1 MTMENFYTLSGRFA
15 EMSERADALADELE
29 QMYDE
34 NGGEVTADTEERERA
49 LAELQALKEDC
60 LREMVDNSDAYAE
73 IALNKAAQKKVAE
86 AEVKAVK
93 EEQKRVLDRCM
104 ARVNRLGRSVDFW
117 KQNFDEAMRLAEV
130 TRLGGAKSGKLH
142 SVYYTTTKRV
152 ATDEVML
159 LGPYLERLQA
169 FRASLP
175 SWLDVEFKVNAA
187 MLKALPEDERPEGC
201 QMVES
206 QNIQIR

>member
-1 MTMENFYTLSGRFA
+1 MENFYTLSGRFA
-15 EMSERADALADELE
+15 EMSERADALAAELE

-104 ARVNRLGRSVDFW
+104 ARVNRLARSVDFW

-152 ATDEVML
+152 KTDEVLL

-175 SWLDVEFKVNAA
+175 AWLDVEFKVNAA
-187 MLKALPEDERPEGC
+187 MLKALPEDECPEGC
-201 QMVES
+201 QVVES

>member
-1 MTMENFYTLSGRFA
+1 MENFYTLSGRFA
-15 EMSERADALADELE
+15 EMSERADALAAELE

-49 LAELQALKEDC
+49 LAELQALKADC

-86 AEVKAVK
+86 AEAKAVK

-152 ATDEVML
+152 ETDEALL

-169 FRASLP
+169 FRSSLP
-175 SWLDVEFKVNAA
+175 AWLDVEFKVNAT

-201 QMVES
+201 QVVEF

>member
-1 MTMENFYTLSGRFA
+1 
-15 EMSERADALADELE
+15 MSERADALADELE

-60 LREMVDNSDAYAE
+60 LREIVDNSDAYAE

-152 ATDEVML
+152 ETNEPLL

-201 QMVES
+201 QVVES

>member
-1 MTMENFYTLSGRFA
+1 MENFYTLSGRFA

-49 LAELQALKEDC
+49 LAELQALKADC
-60 LREMVDNSDAYAE
+60 LREIVDNSDAYAE

-152 ATDEVML
+152 ETDEPLL

-169 FRASLP
+169 FRANLP
-175 SWLDVEFKVNAA
+175 AWLDVEFKVNAA
-187 MLKALPEDERPEGC
+187 QLKALPEDERPEGC
-201 QMVES
+201 QVVES

>member
-1 MTMENFYTLSGRFA
+1 MENFYTLSGRFA

>member
-1 MTMENFYTLSGRFA
+1 MENFYTLSGRFA
-15 EMSERADALADELE
+15 EMSERADALAAELE

-49 LAELQALKEDC
+49 LAELQALKADC

-86 AEVKAVK
+86 AEAKAVK

-117 KQNFDEAMRLAEV
+117 KQNFDEAMRLAEG

-152 ATDEVML
+152 ETDEALL

-169 FRASLP
+169 FRSSLP
-175 SWLDVEFKVNAA
+175 AWLDVEFKVNAT

-201 QMVES
+201 QVVEF

>member
-1 MTMENFYTLSGRFA
+1 MENFYTLSGRFA
-15 EMSERADALADELE
+15 EMSERADALAAELE

-49 LAELQALKEDC
+49 LAELQALREDC
-60 LREMVDNSDAYAE
+60 LREMVDNSDSYAE

-152 ATDEVML
+152 ETDEALL

-169 FRASLP
+169 FRSSLP
-175 SWLDVEFKVNAA
+175 AWLDVEFKVNAT

-201 QMVES
+201 QVVES

>member
-1 MTMENFYTLSGRFA
+1 MENFYTLSRRFT
-15 EMSERADALADELE
+15 EMSERVEALIAELE

-152 ATDEVML
+152 ETDEPLL

-175 SWLDVEFKVNAA
+175 AWLDVEFKVNASQ
-187 MLKALPEDERPEGC
+187 LKALPEDELPEGC
-201 QMVES
+201 QVVES

>member
-1 MTMENFYTLSGRFA
+1 MENFYTLSGRFA

-60 LREMVDNSDAYAE
+60 LREIVDNSDAYAE

-152 ATDEVML
+152 ETDEPLL

-169 FRASLP
+169 FRSSLP
-175 SWLDVEFKVNAA
+175 AWLDVEFKVNASQ
-187 MLKALPEDERPEGC
+187 LKALPEDERPEGC
-201 QMVES
+201 QVVES

>member
-1 MTMENFYTLSGRFA
+1 MENFYTLSGRFA

-152 ATDEVML
+152 ETDEPLL

-175 SWLDVEFKVNAA
+175 AWLDVEFKVNASQ
-187 MLKALPEDERPEGC
+187 LKALPEDERPEGC
-201 QMVES
+201 RVVES

>member
-1 MTMENFYTLSGRFA
+1 MENFYTLSGRFA

-34 NGGEVTADTEERERA
+34 SGGEVTADTEDRERA
-49 LAELQALKEDC
+49 LAELQALKADC
-60 LREMVDNSDAYAE
+60 LREIVDNSDSYAE

-93 EEQKRVLDRCM
+93 EEQRRVLDRCM
-104 ARVNRLGRSVDFW
+104 ARVSRLGRSVDFW

-152 ATDEVML
+152 ETDEPLL

-169 FRASLP
+169 FRANLP
-175 SWLDVEFKVNAA
+175 AWLDVEFKVNAA

-201 QMVES
+201 QVVES

>member
-1 MTMENFYTLSGRFA
+1 MENFYTLSGRFA

-86 AEVKAVK
+86 AEVKAIK

-142 SVYYTTTKRV
+142 SVYYTATKRV
-152 ATDEVML
+152 ETDEVLL

-175 SWLDVEFKVNAA
+175 AWLHVEFKVDAA

-201 QMVES
+201 QVVES

>member
-1 MTMENFYTLSGRFA
+1 MENFYTLSGRFA

-49 LAELQALKEDC
+49 LAELQSLKEGC

-152 ATDEVML
+152 ETDEPLL

-175 SWLDVEFKVNAA
+175 AWLDVEFKVNAA
-187 MLKALPEDERPEGC
+187 QLKALPEDERPEGC
-201 QMVES
+201 QVVES

>member
-1 MTMENFYTLSGRFA
+1 MENFYTLSGRFA

-49 LAELQALKEDC
+49 LAELQALKADC

-93 EEQKRVLDRCM
+93 EEQRRVLDRCM

-152 ATDEVML
+152 ETDEPLL

-175 SWLDVEFKVNAA
+175 AWLDVEFKVNTA

-201 QMVES
+201 QVVES
-206 QNIQIR
+206 QNVQIR

>member
-1 MTMENFYTLSGRFA
+1 M
-15 EMSERADALADELE
+15 
-29 QMYDE
+29 
-34 NGGEVTADTEERERA
+34 
-49 LAELQALKEDC
+49 
-60 LREMVDNSDAYAE
+60 DNSDSYAE

-152 ATDEVML
+152 ETDEVLL

-169 FRASLP
+169 FRESLP
-175 SWLDVEFKVNAA
+175 AWLDVEFKVNAA

-201 QMVES
+201 QGVES